1 VLLFLL
7 NPGEGDRWGGRRGET
22 ALAGVAGTAIGQFGG
37 ALALGNLRLLKAV
50 LLTSEGSGFASF
62 DGVSAS
68 GGGLE
73 SNAAIDE
80 FHGGGF
86 RNGVLFDG
94 FIVP

>member
-1 VLLFLL
+1 MLLFLL

-22 ALAGVAGTAIGQFGG
+22 ALAGVASTAIGQFSG
-37 ALALGNLRLLKAV
+37 ALTLGNLRLLDAV
-50 LLTSEGSGFASF
+50 LLAPKGSSFAGF
-62 DGVSAS
+62 DGISTS

-73 SNAAIDE
+73 SNTAIDE
-80 FHGGGF
+80 FHGGGS

>member
-22 ALAGVAGTAIGQFGG
+22 ALAGVAGTAIDQFSR
-37 ALALGNLRLLKAV
+37 ALTLGNLRLLEAV
-50 LLTSEGSGFASF
+50 PLASEGSGFASL

-73 SNAAIDE
+73 VNAAIDE
-80 FHGGGF
+80 FHGGGS